1 MVLAAGRSARA
12 REKKRRG
19 SRYARQWKPSR
30 GAETLPEMSHKIT
43 SKQRPGQGSHVL
55 EVIPKALHMEMRTDT
70 PRLTAHGPHSPRIV
84 GLSLHAGAS
93 MRSIGDPT
101 AMNTV
106 TTAASRRREGG
117 ASGSHQWSMVHGA
130 WCMVHRQSSIVHRPS
145 SMGKHRVPVFRKRGR
160 EAPAL
165 LLPVC
170 R

>member
-1 MVLAAGRSARA
+1 
-12 REKKRRG
+12 
-19 SRYARQWKPSR
+19 
-30 GAETLPEMSHKIT
+30 
-43 SKQRPGQGSHVL
+43 
-55 EVIPKALHMEMRTDT
+55 MEMRTNT

-130 WCMVHRQSSIVHRPS
+130 SAIVHRPS
-145 SMGKHRVPVFRKRGR
+145 SIVHRQWGSIECPCLGNVEEKHLHSSCLSVGTFLHYCCRWEV
-160 EAPAL
+160 
-165 LLPVC
+165 LPVLT
-170 R
+170 